1 MVDDHCL
8 LLKQYQCL
16 SILSFWFVECPEQLQ
31 ELQQSSCEFRLLQPL
46 YVIPGLLNVVVKVWT
61 LEWGGGGL
69 EWGKC
74 ALPSVAE
81 LLVLLVAE
89 DSSFMLWLYIWGAA
103 GYIWDLLRCPDW
115 FHSLEFLNRNTKTE
129 SSNPIYYTQI
139 GAPAT
144 LAVLIIKTMTL
155 IGLSNLNLTDIYL
168 ATILL
173 MSISVSLQQL
183 VR

>member
-1 MVDDHCL
+1 MVVDHCL

-46 YVIPGLLNVVVKVWT
+46 YVIPGLLSVVEVWT
-61 LEWGGGGL
+61 LEWGGGGV

-103 GYIWDLLRCPDW
+103 GYIWDLLRCPNW
-115 FHSLEFLNRNTKTE
+115 FHSLEFLNRNTKSE